1 MLTRMCRICYP
12 HTLLVAMENDIT
24 IVENSLMVPKNV
36 RVNQQFQTHVYPSE
50 TKHVHE
56 ETCTEI
62 FIIVLF
68 IIAKS

>member
-1 MLTRMCRICYP
+1 
-12 HTLLVAMENDIT
+12 MENDIT